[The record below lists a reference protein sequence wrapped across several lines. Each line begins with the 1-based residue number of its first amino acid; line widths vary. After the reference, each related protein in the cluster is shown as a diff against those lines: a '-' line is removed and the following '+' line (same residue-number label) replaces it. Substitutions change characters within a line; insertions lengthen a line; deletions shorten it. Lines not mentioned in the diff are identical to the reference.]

1 MKEIYEAYVKRF
13 EERFDEELE
22 GGKIGEYHCL
32 RILRELA
39 EALERQGESLE
50 DRRRILNTL
59 TLEMAAYVDSRAG
72 AQAKRVYERW
82 RAEAPL
88 DRESFGKAREEL
100 LHFDRC
106 YRNAYEELERF
117 DSMEGERLLSR
128 ETVHRVRDDLVRF
141 EQLIQTY
148 IRLLELQIPS
158 DGATG
163 A

>member
-1 MKEIYEAYVKRF
+1 MKEVYEVYIKRF
-13 EERFDEELE
+13 EKRFEEELE
-22 GGKIGEYHCL
+22 GGRIGEYHCL

-39 EALERQGESLE
+39 EELERQGETPE
-50 DRRRILNTL
+50 DRRRILDAL

-82 RAEAPL
+82 RAEAPIE
-88 DRESFGKAREEL
+88 RERFAKAREEL

-148 IRLLELQIPS
+148 IRLLELAISQS
-158 DGATG
+158 DRSGE
-163 A
+163 